1 MTSDH
6 SPTTKP
12 RDLRLDFFRGVAL
25 LLIFIAHVPDNWLS
39 RYRPGYFGFS
49 DSADIFVFVS
59 GYAAAIAYGRIFLR
73 SGFLA
78 GTGRIVK
85 RFGEL
90 YACHLGLFFV
100 VAVSCVAGNRFLATN
115 IDYVGLLNLGYF
127 FENAQ
132 EALFGLFTLTYVPNY
147 FDILPMYMVVL
158 AMLPLIM
165 LLARVHWTLAGAV
178 CAALY
183 LAVHLFRLELPAE
196 IAFRRP
202 WFFNPFAWQL
212 LFYTGFFLGAGWLRP
227 LPSRTWLAVLC
238 FLFLFLSVPVSHYP
252 TYSHFEWLGTLR
264 KHMAPVVSKTNLGF
278 LRWLHFLC
286 LAYLSVLFLKGR
298 EHVLNGKLAAPV
310 VKTGQQALPVFVTG
324 MTLSLLAGMALDVW
338 GRGFVSIAAVNA
350 AGFGMLMF
358 FAYIVAWFKS
368 QPWRNPNRSRR
379 PEDRP
384 QP

>member
-1 MTSDH
+1 MTPDH
-6 SPTTKP
+6 AIATKP

-59 GYAAAIAYGRIFLR
+59 GYAAALAYGRIFPR
-73 SGFLA
+73 AGFFA

-100 VAVSCVAGNRFLATN
+100 VAVSCVAGNRFLSTDV
-115 IDYVGLLNLGYF
+115 DYVGLLNLGYF

-147 FDILPMYMVVL
+147 FDILPMYMVAL
-158 AMLPLIM
+158 ATLPAIM
-165 LLARVHWTLAGAV
+165 LLAQVHWTLAGTASV
-178 CAALY
+178 ALY
-183 LAVHLFRLELPAE
+183 LAVLIFRLELPAE

-212 LFYTGFFLGAGWLRP
+212 LFYTGFFLGAGWLQAP
-227 LPSRTWLAVLC
+227 PSRTWLAALC
-238 FLFLFLSVPVSHYP
+238 LLFLLLSIPVSHYP
-252 TYSHFEWLGTLR
+252 TYSRVEWLSTLR
-264 KHMAPVVSKTNLGF
+264 KNMEPIVTKTNLGV

-286 LAYLSVLFLKGR
+286 LAYLTVFLLKGR
-298 EHVLNGKLAAPV
+298 EHLLNAKLAQPF
-310 VKTGQQALPVFVTG
+310 VKTGQQALPVFVSG
-324 MTLSLLAGMALDVW
+324 MTLSFIAGMGLDLW
-338 GRGFVSIAAVNA
+338 GRGSVSIAAVNA
-350 AGFGMLMF
+350 TGIGVLMMS
-358 FAYIVAWFKS
+358 AYVVAWFKS
-368 QPWRNPNRSRR
+368 QPWRNPNRARG
-379 PEDRP
+379 PGGG
-384 QP
+384 